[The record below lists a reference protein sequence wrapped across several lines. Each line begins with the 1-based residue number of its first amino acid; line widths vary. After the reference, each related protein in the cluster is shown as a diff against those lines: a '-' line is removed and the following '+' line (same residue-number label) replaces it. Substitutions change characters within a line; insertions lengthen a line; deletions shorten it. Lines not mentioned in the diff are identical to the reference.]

1 MNKLLNVCV
10 CVCDLMGNF
19 NLKNSSA
26 YVHLN
31 ICLLIMWSQ
40 VGILLVLKEVQIL
53 PVTSGGSE
61 SFCGRS
67 F

>member
-1 MNKLLNVCV
+1 MNKFLNVCV
-10 CVCDLMGNF
+10 CICDLMGNF
-19 NLKNSSA
+19 NFKKSSA
-26 YVHLN
+26 YAHPN

-53 PVTSGGSE
+53 PVTSGGME